1 MKKTFF
7 IFLSIVSFFLGTIV
21 FVAPQEVSFADDE
34 EHEEDEDEDEE
45 DDEDDEEDDERDQD
59 KENEKESRSISTSQ
73 PPRSVPVTTTT
84 LKSTTTTFKDTDGDG
99 LYDNE
104 DPHPTIPELYIV
116 RDENRNGITDSFE
129 IPSS

>member
-34 EHEEDEDEDEE
+34 EHEEDEDEDE
-45 DDEDDEEDDERDQD
+45 EDDEEDDERDQD

>member
-1 MKKTFF
+1 MKKT
-7 IFLSIVSFFLGTIV
+7 IFVVLSITSFFLGTIV

-34 EHEEDEDEDEE
+34 EHEEDEDEDEDE
-45 DDEDDEEDDERDQD
+45 DDEDDEDEDE
-59 KENEKESRSISTSQ
+59 KNEENSRSASTPQ

>member
-34 EHEEDEDEDEE
+34 EHEEDEDEDE
-45 DDEDDEEDDERDQD
+45 DDENEEDEDEDE
-59 KENEKESRSISTSQ
+59 KNEENSRSAST
-73 PPRSVPVTTTT
+73 PPLPRSVPVTTTT
-84 LKSTTTTFKDTDGDG
+84 LKSTTTTLKDIDGDG

-116 RDENRNGITDSFE
+116 HDENRNGITDHFE
-129 IPSS
+129 TPSS